1 MRRRGARRPAEHP
14 RLLFSCERVQ
24 TRRDQNQNQNTS
36 KTVRR
41 PASLCEQHAA
51 VQITLDP
58 HRSILDTD
66 RSAAAARA
74 LTRSTDYFPAGRA
87 TIIHRS
93 EPGGSLHG
101 VYRRTSKTV
110 RARLQELK
118 LPRTFIFSQSEP
130 DQSRSRTQ
138 SPAPVSPCASPGESG
153 WSLRLLQNRGPLY
166 VTVTEQELRA
176 PQLPAAGPGLVPLLV
191 PLLVPDWSRNDPGL
205 SGAALEVHVPQQDR
219 VSGSLLPRSPDPPL
233 CSRTQTF
240 RGSPPSLRCCRPSST
255 EPN

>member
-24 TRRDQNQNQNTS
+24 TRRVQNQNRNTS

-51 VQITLDP
+51 VKITLGP

-74 LTRSTDYFPAGRA
+74 LARSTDYFPAGRA

-93 EPGGSLHG
+93 EPGGSLHC
-101 VYRRTSKTV
+101 VFRRTSKTV

-138 SPAPVSPCASPGESG
+138 SPAPVSPCASCCRDQLSPGESG
-153 WSLRLLQNRGPLY
+153 CSLRLLQNRGPLY
-166 VTVTEQELRA
+166 VTVTEQELRV
-176 PQLPAAGPGLVPLLV
+176 PQLVPLLV
-191 PLLVPDWSRNDPGL
+191 PLLVPG
-205 SGAALEVHVPQQDR
+205 
-219 VSGSLLPRSPDPPL
+219 
-233 CSRTQTF
+233 
-240 RGSPPSLRCCRPSST
+240 
-255 EPN
+255 